1 MQPVLSFRKALYAVL
16 LLAVAAPAVVAQGM
30 NQPPQSTDMEAAT
43 AGPIRLRQNGPAV
56 LPPAAGSAVAG
67 SDEPMRPTPAPAPY
81 VAGEF
86 ERYIERDG
94 TRGIRRLGSEL
105 VTSANDGRVGEVL
118 ATAPA
123 DYLIASGD
131 EVLLQLWGSVDADLR
146 LVVDRTG
153 RISVPRVGPIQVGG
167 VRYADLAT
175 TVERRVAT
183 MFKNFQANVSL
194 GQLRSVRVFVSGFV
208 IRPGTYTVGAL
219 STVVGSVMQAGG
231 PSAAGSFR
239 RIELKRGGKLVAQ
252 FDLYDLLLRG
262 DRSADRLV
270 QAGDV
275 IHVGPVGAQVA
286 LLGSFNRPVIAELTG
301 EESVADVLEMAG
313 GFTALAD
320 RSRLIIERLSER
332 SGRRVSELLLPSD
345 PTQRFSH
352 GDVIRALNATDVAT
366 SVRRQN
372 VRVRVDGEVA
382 RPGEYVLPP
391 DSSLQD
397 ALAVAGGLAPTAF
410 LYGSQFMRASV
421 RKTQQENYARA
432 LRDMEIDVARASAS
446 QRILTAE
453 DSQRT
458 EAQTMT
464 ASRLID
470 RLRRLEPT
478 GRVVLQLATDAR
490 ELPKLMLEDGDSLYV
505 PPRPTSV
512 GVFGSVFNAG
522 SYLYGEGRELG
533 DYLRLAGGP
542 TKGADEASAFVVR
555 ANGQVLSAKQHETGW
570 FRSGNSLALVKAE
583 PGDTIFVPEEV
594 DKSTLRQTTKDWTQ
608 ILYQFGLGI
617 AGIASAFK

>member
-1 MQPVLSFRKALYAVL
+1 ML
-16 LLAVAAPAVVAQGM
+16 LLFAASPLVIAQGS
-30 NQPPQSTDMEAAT
+30 NQTQQMPDADVAT
-43 AGPIRLRQNGPAV
+43 GGPIRLRQAA
-56 LPPAAGSAVAG
+56 PAALVPPTGTSKAE
-67 SDEPMRPTPAPAPY
+67 SDESIRQPPLPPY

-86 ERYIERDG
+86 ERYIERNG
-94 TRGIRRLGSEL
+94 TRDVRRLGSEL
-105 VTSANDGRVGEVL
+105 VSSVNDGRVAELL

-131 EVLLQLWGSVDADLR
+131 EVLLQLWGSVDADMR
-146 LVVDRTG
+146 LVVDRNG

-167 VRYADLAT
+167 VRYADLAA

-183 MFKNFQANVSL
+183 VFKNFQASVSL

-208 IRPGTYTVGAL
+208 LRPGTYTVGAL
-219 STVVGSVMQAGG
+219 STVVGAVMQAGG

-239 RIELKRGGKLVAQ
+239 RIELKRAGKLVAH

-275 IHVGPVGAQVA
+275 VHVGPVGAQIA
-286 LLGSFNRPVIAELTG
+286 LLGSFNRPVIAELAGT
-301 EESVADVLEMAG
+301 ETVADVLAMAG
-313 GFTALAD
+313 GFSALAD
-320 RSRLIIERLSER
+320 RSRLMVERLSER
-332 SGRRVSELLLPSD
+332 SGRRISELLLTSE

-352 GDVIRALNATDVAT
+352 GDVIRALSATDTAM
-366 SVRRQN
+366 SVSRQN
-372 VRVRVDGEVA
+372 VRIRVDGEVT

-391 DSSLQD
+391 DSTLQD
-397 ALAVAGGLAPTAF
+397 ALSAAGGLAPTAF
-410 LYGSQFMRASV
+410 VFGSQFMRASV

-432 LRDMEIDVARASAS
+432 LRDMEIDLARSSAS
-446 QRILTAE
+446 QRIVTAE
-453 DSQRT
+453 DNQRV
-458 EAQTMT
+458 EAQALATG
-464 ASRLID
+464 RLIE
-470 RLRRLEPT
+470 RLRALEPT
-478 GRVVLQLATDAR
+478 GRVVLQLSIDSR
-490 ELPKLMLEDGDSLYV
+490 ELPSLLLEDGDTMYV

-512 GVFGSVFNAG
+512 GVFGSVYNTG
-522 SYLYGEGRELG
+522 SYLFSDGRELG

-555 ANGQVLSAKQHETGW
+555 ANGQVLSARQRETGW
-570 FRSGNSLALVKAE
+570 FRTANALATERAE
-583 PGDTIFVPEEV
+583 PGDTIFIPEEV
-594 DKSTLRQTTKDWTQ
+594 DKSTLRQTAKDWTQ